1 MAVITQMSR
10 FTDVITGFA
19 IKEVPPTPNA
29 QIVVGTPGTM
39 AELIQKRII
48 DGSKIKVFVLDE
60 ADNMLDTGSMGDQTL
75 RVKKYAV
82 CSQAFHRLTYSIVE
96 STRMRRSSCSRRRS
110 PHMSGYSLRSLL
122 PMRMRS
128 CCVQRSYL

>member
-39 AELIQKRII
+39 SDLIQKRVI
-48 DGSKIKVFVLDE
+48 DGSKIRVFVLDE

-75 RVKKYAV
+75 RVKKCAV
-82 CSQAFHRLTYSIVE
+82 QPQML
-96 STRMRRSSCSRRRS
+96 
-110 PHMSGYSLRSLL
+110 
-122 PMRMRS
+122 
-128 CCVQRSYL
+128 

>member
-1 MAVITQMSR
+1 MSVIAQMSR

-19 IKEVPPTPNA
+19 IKEIHPTPNA

-39 AELIQKRII
+39 AEFIQKRII

-82 CSQAFHRLTYSIVE
+82 WSQAF
-96 STRMRRSSCSRRRS
+96 
-110 PHMSGYSLRSLL
+110 
-122 PMRMRS
+122 
-128 CCVQRSYL
+128 Q

>member
-1 MAVITQMSR
+1 MSR
-10 FTDVITGFA
+10 FTDIITGFA

-39 AELIQKRII
+39 AEFIQKRII

-75 RVKKYAV
+75 RVKKCV
-82 CSQAFHRLTYSIVE
+82 IWSQILSH
-96 STRMRRSSCSRRRS
+96 
-110 PHMSGYSLRSLL
+110 
-122 PMRMRS
+122 
-128 CCVQRSYL
+128 